1 MFHLINSLTT
11 LELIHYSNN
20 FLNAVI
26 YTTSQRTLKTNEL
39 IHFINYFFLK
49 NLNVNLV
56 MCLYFETVSSC
67 MLHSDSKNVTTIIQ
81 LLLETE
87 VKKVQNSQNISGS

>member
-1 MFHLINSLTT
+1 MFHSINSVTT
-11 LELIHYSNN
+11 LELIHYSSN

-39 IHFINYFFLK
+39 IHLINYFFLK
-49 NLNVNLV
+49 NLNVNLF
-56 MCLYFETVSSC
+56 MCLYFETVLSCILSS
-67 MLHSDSKNVTTIIQ
+67 DPKKVTMIIQ